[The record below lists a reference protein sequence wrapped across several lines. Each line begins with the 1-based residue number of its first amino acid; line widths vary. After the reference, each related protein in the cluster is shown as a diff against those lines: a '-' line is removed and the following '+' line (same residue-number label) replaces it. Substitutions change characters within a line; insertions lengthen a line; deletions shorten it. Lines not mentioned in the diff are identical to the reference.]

1 MKHVLKV
8 LNEELKQRKIRA
20 HEWYDKYQKLYEE
33 YHDLKKENEILRKDL
48 FELSQE
54 HFNNKNK

>member
-8 LNEELKQRKIRA
+8 LNKELKQRKIRA
-20 HEWYDKYQKLYEE
+20 EEWYENYNKLYKD
-33 YHDLKKENEILRKDL
+33 YHDLKTENEILRKDL

-54 HFNNKNK
+54 HFKNKNK